1 LNLNKRPA
9 LSLTQ
14 HAKVVMA
21 KLLDQTVDHGVSQ
34 IIQSGNQ
41 WAWDLYKK
49 SLNAHWSPFEAP
61 MSEDIRQWKDGFISD
76 DEKLLVKRILGLF
89 SAGESLVSNSI
100 FSVERKYLT
109 DGCVRQYLGKKDF
122 EEQLHNAT
130 VAVCCESYGFDVKEV
145 AEAYKSIPSVKK
157 KTRFLKESL
166 DSFEKDFDISTT
178 EGKIAFVRNLY
189 IVYMLMEG
197 VWFFSAFCAIMSL
210 GRQKKLPG
218 LYFQI
223 DYTIADETRH
233 VEFGARIINQIKE
246 EYPKVWTKELRE
258 DLTRL
263 TEEAISLEI
272 DFVKDALPNGL
283 LGINSY
289 SHELYAKFLASRRMS
304 SVGLV
309 PLYSGVTNPYGW
321 ISETQGASVLTNFFE
336 ATVRDYQSASALDDD
351 F

>member
-1 LNLNKRPA
+1 M
-9 LSLTQ
+9 S
-14 HAKVVMA
+14 
-21 KLLDQTVDHGVSQ
+21 KLLDQSVNHGVSQ
-34 IIQSGNQ
+34 LVNSENQ

-61 MSEDIRQWKDGFISD
+61 MLEDIKQWKDNFISD

-109 DGCVRQYLGKKDF
+109 DGCIRQYLGKKDF

-130 VAVCCESYGFDVKEV
+130 VAICCESYGLTPSEV
-145 AEAYKSIPSVKK
+145 AEAYKNLNTVKQ
-157 KTRFLKESL
+157 KTQFLKKSL
-166 DSFEKDFDISTT
+166 DSFGKDFDITT
-178 EGKIAFVRNLY
+178 IEGKRTFVKNLF

-233 VEFGARIINQIKE
+233 VEFGSKLINQLKE
-246 EYPKVWTKELRE
+246 EYPQIWTKEFTENLYS
-258 DLTRL
+258 LTQQ
-263 TEEAISLEI
+263 AIDLEI
-272 DFVKDALPNGL
+272 DFVKDAIPNGI
-283 LGINSY
+283 LGVTAQ
-289 SHELYAKFLASRRMS
+289 SHELYAKFLANRRLY
-304 SVGLV
+304 SVGLN
-309 PLYSGVTNPYGW
+309 PLYEGVNNPYSW

-336 ATVRDYQSASALDDD
+336 ATVRDYQSASALEDDL
-351 F
+351 